1 MARGEQ
7 LDVEAAAGE
16 VAERQH
22 GLHGGDPG
30 AGDENTLVTPTASRE
45 RRGRTSAGLRR
56 AGRRTTEQ
64 KPHRDRMAAPTRG
77 RTVATCSSAAHPAA
91 AATCFAAARCAG
103 ATWPARWPGRRAT
116 TAFWLIDLR
125 CGDCEHVW
133 DAVIDNTRAARYD
146 AELDGDM
153 AAIRRALQ
161 RLDCARMAAEVD
173 AFVAALSCDLI
184 EPADFAA

>member
-1 MARGEQ
+1 MLFRRSSRRRS
-7 LDVEAAAGE
+7 DV
-16 VAERQH
+16 
-22 GLHGGDPG
+22 
-30 AGDENTLVTPTASRE
+30 
-45 RRGRTSAGLRR
+45 LRR
-56 AGRRTTEQ
+56 CPMCRSDLAC
-64 KPHRDRMAAPTRG
+64 PMAWAP
-77 RTVATCSSAAHPAA
+77 SDDEH
-91 AATCFAAARCAG
+91 
-103 ATWPARWPGRRAT
+103 
-116 TAFWLIDLR
+116 WLIDLR